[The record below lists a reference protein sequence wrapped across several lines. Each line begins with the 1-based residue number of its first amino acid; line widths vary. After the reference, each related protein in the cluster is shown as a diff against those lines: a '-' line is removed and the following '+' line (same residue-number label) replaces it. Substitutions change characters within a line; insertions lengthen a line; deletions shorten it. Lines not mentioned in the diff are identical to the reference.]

1 MEKLIVAIMILTTTI
16 FANNSLAKK
25 NCLSCHQKEQIPSH
39 LIYKRYLLK
48 YSTKNRMKKVMLKY
62 AKNPTKKGSIM
73 PTPFFFKFPMKR
85 KLNLDSET
93 LKKSIDD
100 YLDYFDVKK
109 RLVLESKED
118 SH

>member
-1 MEKLIVAIMILTTTI
+1 MEKLIVVMMILTTII

-48 YSTKNRMKKVMLKY
+48 YSTKSRMKKVILEY

-93 LKKSIDD
+93 LGKSIDD

-109 RLVLESKED
+109 RLVLEPK
-118 SH
+118 